1 MEPYLIKKE
10 PKSKPEA
17 ATSTEMTMTT
27 APEKRRAVALPAKL
41 VHMFPV
47 IANFCDTGTLLDWL
61 SCYRPGDEDRR
72 IIEAGFS
79 GSICLPVR
87 RLVKNTYIRLYRSM
101 PRQVLRSLTM
111 TSSLDIQLIHSVDCD
126 DDFRTFRSALLNE
139 SLANLQTLVLVAD
152 RQSSIN
158 APFWLDVSPSL
169 KSLKSLKLLKI
180 NADSSFFGRN
190 VPTLLKAMASMRAL
204 EDFQINFTWT
214 SSLVATFLK
223 LKWPSLKV
231 LRSDQILMEEPP
243 FPAVK
248 YHDQLLTAAFA
259 NGHFKRVSHLVVG
272 ESREKG
278 NLHDA
283 LPKDGLKQIKTLT
296 LIGRVLR
303 STLLNFST
311 LPPGELNL
319 NGAGGAATRSLF
331 SGLDCLDISHL
342 HVPDAIPFF
351 HTVNEQ
357 TIYCNNFHENSLR
370 ALGNLTTLIG
380 SSKLKKVMISDL
392 IVSPSSKMLEPG
404 QLARERMRQ
413 CRAELNAARISTL
426 GSLAK
431 GVKVLDVSCYSDYAD
446 TYQGLGVFCLSPNWA
461 RENANPSS
469 GAPLDCCLYGTECLA
484 WFLSNSKELHESLDE
499 LLLPSCFADSYRGR
513 LYQLIFE
520 DTSFPSVESKF
531 NPIRD
536 KIEDLEQSIAEY
548 DSGTDLSRYR
558 VRADLVQ
565 ELDETKAFLDV
576 FERCKKGGPV
586 PYTFPSAVES
596 RELCR
601 TLRSVPNIVFDRST
615 LAGFKALRSLVF
627 KIPEECEE
635 RDEWDDDPPFYEW
648 MDLEGGIRLMPPCC
662 TSLTVERPILG
673 ARLVVFPPIKQLAK
687 PTEDIPEVKD
697 EGRITH
703 YFKHIRSAPQERVF
717 QLNVTTKGSTN
728 VSSHQLQMNLQ

>member
-1 MEPYLIKKE
+1 
-10 PKSKPEA
+10 
-17 ATSTEMTMTT
+17 
-27 APEKRRAVALPAKL
+27 
-41 VHMFPV
+41 
-47 IANFCDTGTLLDWL
+47 
-61 SCYRPGDEDRR
+61 
-72 IIEAGFS
+72 
-79 GSICLPVR
+79 
-87 RLVKNTYIRLYRSM
+87 
-101 PRQVLRSLTM
+101 
-111 TSSLDIQLIHSVDCD
+111 
-126 DDFRTFRSALLNE
+126 
-139 SLANLQTLVLVAD
+139 
-152 RQSSIN
+152 
-158 APFWLDVSPSL
+158 VSPSL

-180 NADSSFFGRN
+180 DVDPSFFGRN

-204 EDFQINFTWT
+204 EDFQINFAWT
-214 SSLVATFLK
+214 SSLAATFLT

-248 YHDQLLTAAFA
+248 YHDQLLAAAFA
-259 NGHFKRVSHLVVG
+259 NGHLKRVSHLVVG
-272 ESREKG
+272 ESRGKG

-311 LPPGELNL
+311 LPPNELNI
-319 NGAGGAATRSLF
+319 NGAGGTATRSLF
-331 SGLDCLDISHL
+331 SGLECLDISHL

-370 ALGNLTTLIG
+370 ALGNLTTLID

-392 IVSPSSKMLEPG
+392 IVSPSSKMLEPD
-404 QLARERMRQ
+404 QLARERMSQ
-413 CRAELNAARISTL
+413 CRAELNAARLSTL
-426 GSLAK
+426 GSRVK
-431 GVKVLDVSCYSDYAD
+431 GVKVLDVSSYSDFTD
-446 TYQGLGVFCLSPNWA
+446 TYQGLGVFRLSPNWA

-469 GAPLDCCLYGTECLA
+469 GAPLSCCLYGTECLA
-484 WFLSNSKELHESLDE
+484 WFLSKSKELRESLDE
-499 LLLPSCFADSYRGR
+499 LLLPSCFAYSYRGH

-531 NPIRD
+531 YAMRV
-536 KIEDLEQSIAEY
+536 KIEDLEQSIADY

-558 VRADLVQ
+558 VRADLAQ

-576 FERCKKGGPV
+576 FERCKEGGPV
-586 PYTFPSAVES
+586 PYNFPSALES

-601 TLRSVPNIVFDRST
+601 TLRFNPDIVPRST

-635 RDEWDDDPPFYEW
+635 WDDDPSYYEW
-648 MDLEGGIRLMPPCC
+648 MDLEGAIRLMPPCC
-662 TSLTVERPILG
+662 TSLTVERSILG
-673 ARLVVFPPIKQLAK
+673 SRLLVFPPIKQLAK
-687 PTEDIPEVKD
+687 PTGDIPEVKD
-697 EGRITH
+697 EERITH
-703 YFKHIRSAPQERVF
+703 YFKHIKRRSAPQERVF

-728 VSSHQLQMNLQ
+728 VSTYQLKTNLQ